1 MVAYTS
7 FRSVT
12 EDNTL
17 SHYLNEAWKFPILKK
32 ETEVKLAKKL
42 QKTGD
47 IKAAHQ
53 LVTSHLRL
61 VAKIAMGYRGYGLP
75 VIDLVAEGNIG
86 LMKADKKFDP
96 ELGFRLSTY
105 AMWWIRASITEYVLR
120 SWSLVK
126 IGTLASQKKMFFK
139 LRKLKENLKIID
151 NGELDPKQA
160 KDISRILRA
169 SEKEV
174 LIMNRRLSGRDLSLN
189 SPTTDGKEGEEYQ
202 DKLVSPSSSPETIY
216 SNLEEWS
223 YRRNIVNSAIQ
234 SLSERE
240 RNIFVERR
248 LKENPMT
255 LSELGKIYNVS
266 RERIRQIE
274 NSAFQKVGKG
284 VKKITKTHDCE
295 S

>member
-86 LMKADKKFDP
+86 LMKAVKKFDP

>member
-86 LMKADKKFDP
+86 LMKAVKKFDP

-274 NSAFQKVGKG
+274 NGAFQKVGKG

>member
-86 LMKADKKFDP
+86 LMKAVKKFDP

-189 SPTTDGKEGEEYQ
+189 SPTTDGREGEEYQ

-234 SLSERE
+234 GLSERE

-248 LKENPMT
+248 LKEHPMT
-255 LSELGKIYNVS
+255 LAELEKIYNVT

>member
-86 LMKADKKFDP
+86 LMKAVKKFDP

-105 AMWWIRASITEYVLR
+105 AMLWIRASITEYVLR

-126 IGTLASQKKMFFK
+126 IGALASQKKMFFK

>member
-86 LMKADKKFDP
+86 LMKAVKKFDP

-126 IGTLASQKKMFFK
+126 IGALASQKKMFFK

>member
-86 LMKADKKFDP
+86 LMKAVKKFDP

-189 SPTTDGKEGEEYQ
+189 SPTTDGREGEEYQ